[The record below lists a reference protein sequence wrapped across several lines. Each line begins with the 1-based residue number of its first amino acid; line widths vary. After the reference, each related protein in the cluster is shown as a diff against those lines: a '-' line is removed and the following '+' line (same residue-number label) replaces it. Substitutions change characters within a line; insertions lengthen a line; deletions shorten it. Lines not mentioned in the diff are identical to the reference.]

1 MKELE
6 KLPNL
11 KIDSPPQEIAELC
24 RKGQKKWQCVEKSM
38 RDLCEDTLQ
47 KVRNRVNE
55 RRILL
60 RQFFKD
66 YDK

>member
-1 MKELE
+1 MD

-11 KIDSPPQEIAELC
+11 TFVSPPQDITELC
-24 RKGQKKWQCVEKSM
+24 RKGQKKWQCVEKNM
-38 RDLCEDTLQ
+38 RELCEDALL
-47 KVRNRVNE
+47 KVRHRVNE